1 MSCIVVAVY
10 PSGYLRLR
18 KTNQMLFFSNSQE
31 LINLDQIKTKKI
43 DEKTLHNHKILN
55 ITNLLDLP
63 EDILSKIIDY
73 ASEYNNINND
83 HDIIDH
89 YKQLLQIKLSC
100 KHFFINDIFSNI
112 SLFKVVYNKR
122 FKTNNPFPLKNNN
135 HFICCLSCSSYTNQ
149 IYYDINPY
157 HDLYCSYCFDKYY
170 IRSK

>member
-1 MSCIVVAVY
+1 MVY
-10 PSGYLRLR
+10 
-18 KTNQMLFFSNSQE
+18 
-31 LINLDQIKTKKI
+31 I
-43 DEKTLHNHKILN
+43 
-55 ITNLLDLP
+55 LDLP
-63 EDILSKIIDY
+63 EDILSKIINY

-100 KHFFINDIFSNI
+100 KHFFCLSSKKITLFNVVYK
-112 SLFKVVYNKR
+112 LFKN
-122 FKTNNPFPLKNNN
+122 NNPFPLKNNN